1 MPIYNS
7 SKKTSVWW
15 ALGGGSVGHSHP
27 SQIRHAENST
37 RLSVPISCAPLLSI
51 GCIMATTNLSPF
63 NVPLHEYVHSH
74 VLTEDTSFGAFTITD
89 ARHYG
94 IV

>member
-1 MPIYNS
+1 
-7 SKKTSVWW
+7 
-15 ALGGGSVGHSHP
+15 
-27 SQIRHAENST
+27 
-37 RLSVPISCAPLLSI
+37 
-51 GCIMATTNLSPF
+51 MATTNLSPF